1 MVILFPP
8 CLMELEWDFRWPPR
22 RLLSTA
28 LLIWKTGILLDGP
41 LGAKGCFGETMFKCR
56 RHIVYI
62 DIIFVLVVVSAFSF
76 SFLYKI
82 VYSFVFI
89 FVFVFVFVFV
99 FAVVYHWSPGSCD
112 RCTSIPPCCCQLAG
126 SSFWICFYKI
136 NTIRDVLKGKKC
148 KMVLKRKDHEK
159 WR

>member
-112 RCTSIPPCCCQLAG
+112 QCTSIPPLLLPAG
-126 SSFWICFYKI
+126 WLLILNLFSQNVTPNIFLSENLQNGF
-136 NTIRDVLKGKKC
+136 KK
-148 KMVLKRKDHEK
+148 KDHEK
-159 WR
+159 WI